1 MMVMLADSLV
11 RRLSSASKVP
21 TDADDAC
28 WWSLPR
34 KGFGSKLPADA
45 DDACR

>member
-1 MMVMLADSLV
+1 MMVMLDDSLV
-11 RRLSSASKVP
+11 RRLSSASN
-21 TDADDAC
+21 ADDAC